1 MVILTVRAAV
11 SILSCGAANK
21 SFVTMSGKGTDMN
34 KSFGVLIVIPVCIF
48 LSCAAKYAANYDI
61 GLCEV
66 QRPEDAKAPYGK
78 MKLSRSSG
86 SGNFKLL
93 FEDDK
98 MKIVWLITTNFIGL
112 DFYNKTDRTIN
123 IIWGEAAF
131 IDTEGVCRR
140 LMHRGEKPS
149 LTNRQMPTVVMRKG
163 SVSDVIIPVDYAQ
176 GSGRKFGEMQL
187 YPVLPELE
195 FSTDEISSASKDLI
209 GKKIQILLPFQIEGV
224 VNEYVFSFII
234 NNIIINGKPASPS
247 YSLAFQNM
255 AENNNQADTDNVH
268 SDNVFDYLL
277 SDTIVDSAD
286 TSGALVDS
294 SLADIKAVYQSF
306 LLIYVDRASVE
317 VGDFCSVVRKKENEL
332 IELGKAK
339 IIRIK
344 DNKAALEFKPE
355 EFTSIPN
362 TNDMV
367 KYFK

>member
-1 MVILTVRAAV
+1 L
-11 SILSCGAANK
+11 
-21 SFVTMSGKGTDMN
+21 
-34 KSFGVLIVIPVCIF
+34 
-48 LSCAAKYAANYDI
+48 
-61 GLCEV
+61 
-66 QRPEDAKAPYGK
+66 
-78 MKLSRSSG
+78 
-86 SGNFKLL
+86 
-93 FEDDK
+93 
-98 MKIVWLITTNFIGL
+98 
-112 DFYNKTDRTIN
+112 
-123 IIWGEAAF
+123 GEAAF

-277 SDTIVDSAD
+277 SDTTVDSAD

-294 SLADIKAVYQSF
+294 SLAVIKAVYQSF